1 MNLDPDGEVDYLER
15 YHLSREKSMK
25 IDKIIFLV
33 FSLFIIFTSII
44 SQAKAD
50 RLKDLVSFAGIRSN
64 QLLGYGLVVGLDGTG
79 DSATNVTLQSMAST
93 ISQFGLKV
101 GTSDLSAK
109 NAAAVMVTAEL
120 RPFTKVGQTIN
131 VTVSSMGKAKSLR
144 GGTLLMTALKG
155 ADGKIYAIAQ
165 GNLAVGGFGVEGKD
179 GSSLSVNIPTV
190 GSIANGATV
199 ERMVD
204 TPFIRN
210 SNFVMN
216 LHQGDFTTA
225 NRIVDEIN
233 KIFGPNVAKALD
245 KTSISVRAPQEPGQK
260 VPFMS
265 LLENIQVKP
274 ADPVARVVVNA
285 RTGTVVIGGDV
296 RVTPAAV
303 SHGSLTVKVQEKT
316 TTTPG
321 TTTTTQNANTTV
333 TNTTAAATNEDSE
346 LSAGAEPVSAF
357 VFDAG
362 TTLSDIVDAINA
374 IGTNSADLVAILE
387 ALREAG
393 ALRAQMIII

>member
-1 MNLDPDGEVDYLER
+1 
-15 YHLSREKSMK
+15 MK

-33 FSLFIIFTSII
+33 FSLFIIFASII

-216 LHQGDFTTA
+216 LHQGDYTTA

-265 LLENIQVKP
+265 LLENVEVKP

-303 SHGSLTVKVQEKT
+303 SHGSLTVKVKEKT

>member
-1 MNLDPDGEVDYLER
+1 MKF
-15 YHLSREKSMK
+15 EKK
-25 IDKIIFLV
+25 LFLIISLLTLV
-33 FSLFIIFTSII
+33 FSII
-44 SQAKAD
+44 SQAKGD

-79 DSATNVTLQSMAST
+79 DSASNLTLQSMAST
-93 ISQFGLKV
+93 VSQFGLKV
-101 GTSDLSAK
+101 GPADISAK

-120 RPFTKVGQTIN
+120 RPFTKIGQTIN

-144 GGTLLMTALKG
+144 GGTLLMTPLKG
-155 ADGKIYAIAQ
+155 ADGQVYAIAQ

-199 ERMVD
+199 EKMVE
-204 TPFIRN
+204 TPFIKN
-210 SNFVMN
+210 KNFVMN

-225 NRIVDEIN
+225 NRIVEEIN
-233 KIFGPNVAKALD
+233 KLFGPGVSRALD
-245 KTSISVRAPQEPGQK
+245 GTSISVNAPKDPSQK
-260 VPFMS
+260 VSFMS
-265 LLENIQVKP
+265 LLENIEVKP
-274 ADPVARVVVNA
+274 ASPVARVVVNA

-303 SHGSLTVKVQEKT
+303 SHGSLTVKVQENT

-321 TTTTTQNANTTV
+321 QTTTTQNANTTV
-333 TNTTAAATNEDSE
+333 TNTTDPVTNEDSE
-346 LSAGAEPVSAF
+346 ITAGAENVSAF